1 MKKIIAAILL
11 TVIMAVSCTT
21 AADGTRKVSKTGIGA
36 GVGAAAGAVL
46 GQVIGKDTKGTL
58 IGTAGGA
65 AVGAVI
71 GNIFDRQ
78 EKAIKD
84 KLDGTGDEVQRTGE
98 GEIRLIAPENI
109 TFDTNSSVIK
119 SVFRSSLNDVATVLN
134 EYRDSDIIV
143 SGHTDST
150 GNDAINNPL
159 SENRAKSVKAYLTG
173 RGVSGSRI
181 NSIGYGST
189 QPIASNSTASG
200 RAQNRRVEIKIV
212 AK

>member
-78 EKAIKD
+78 EKALKD
-84 KLDGTGDEVQRTGE
+84 KLDGTGVEVQRTGE

-150 GNDAINNPL
+150 EMMLLIIL
-159 SENRAKSVKAYLTG
+159 YLKTG
-173 RGVSGSRI
+173 
-181 NSIGYGST
+181 
-189 QPIASNSTASG
+189 
-200 RAQNRRVEIKIV
+200 QNQ
-212 AK
+212 

>member
-71 GNIFDRQ
+71 GNILDRQ
-78 EKAIKD
+78 EKALKD
-84 KLDGTGDEVQRTGE
+84 KLDGTGVEVQRTGE

-200 RAQNRRVEIKIV
+200 RAQNTRVEIKIV